1 MVRLRVEVKAQA
13 SAKQKMLE
21 ALHEELVQA
30 ETGQD
35 DNILEIRRSGE
46 R

>member
-1 MVRLRVEVKAQA
+1 MEVKTQA

-21 ALHEELVQA
+21 ALHEELVQT

-35 DNILEIRRSGE
+35 DNIVEIRRSGE
-46 R
+46 Q